1 MGWGQEPHEG
11 YHDEKWPDGRWSGPT
26 HRGGDPDAVAFQAVC
41 SCGWRSE
48 REHRVSPRPA
58 DAPKDERG
66 LTYGPSWD
74 AWLAEIE
81 TAEQQCWEDWNAE
94 HFQPLLGYE
103 PHSQLILA
111 HTDGGAR
118 HFSTDARHT
127 RGPSSNCCSTT
138 ATGYRSATSGAGRPT
153 RPRPPRSRSGCRGLP
168 EKSPSRTVDWLVNDV
183 SSAGRGQLKL
193 PPRAILRWPEHQ

>member
-11 YHDEKWPDGRWSGPT
+11 YHDEKCPDGRWSGPT

-48 REHRVSPRPA
+48 REHRVSPRPT

-66 LTYGPSWD
+66 LTYGPSWE

-81 TAEQQCWEDWNAE
+81 TAERQCWEDWDAE

-118 HFSTDARHT
+118 HFLDGRLVHAGAQLELLLDDGHWLPVSYEWSWQAEEA
-127 RGPSSNCCSTT
+127 PT
-138 ATGYRSATSGAGRPT
+138 ASIAL
-153 RPRPPRSRSGCRGLP
+153 GLP
-168 EKSPSRTVDWLVNDV
+168 RAAREVTEPPVT
-183 SSAGRGQLKL
+183 ALKL
-193 PPRAILRWPEHQ
+193 PPRAILRWPEHHQHVGA